1 MKKEDFLKLMDGIDD
16 RLVEK
21 YAISD
26 ETEARQK
33 QIRRQ
38 RRQRWLNRVTGC
50 AVAAIILGV
59 IGVAML
65 CASFG
70 VVRMDRQSQKTPV
83 SLGDGND
90 SQNNENNG
98 DEEKEL
104 LLQAYLSHIGVE
116 EQEIQE
122 IQKMNQQPEML
133 LLARGDSEQQSVS
146 IDTAIYFVYTTN
158 LDKVLAVLAFDLPDK
173 AAQYG
178 YSEIEI
184 VDNWKQYAISQ
195 ANAVL
200 YSEETQEFQSLRCDT
215 DNEYQLTISEIS
227 KNSGI
232 SSAKGKT
239 QSPSQ
244 MVVSFT
250 VDRTRRSLNL
260 EGYRV
265 LFHLKSTFWWVL
277 AAWTL
282 AAAIVIAAALWF
294 LNRSVKLKEGT
305 KAGRFLF
312 GKEIEY
318 GAVVEKIENIDL
330 FNPSQYI
337 TKNGVVSPGSSGRYH
352 VEFRLQDDTHIELSV
367 SAKQAGKFEPGMRG
381 TLVHR
386 RNILMSFVPEGV
398 EKSKK
403 YHENKR

>member
-26 ETEARQK
+26 EAEAKQK

-38 RRQRWLNRVTGC
+38 RRQRWLNQVTGC

-70 VVRMDRQSQKTPV
+70 VVRMDRQSPKTPV

-104 LLQAYLSHIGVE
+104 LVQAYLSYIGVE
-116 EQEIQE
+116 EQDIQE
-122 IQKMNQQPEML
+122 IQKIDQQPETIL
-133 LLARGDSEQQSVS
+133 LTKGDSEQQSVS
-146 IDTAIYFVYTTN
+146 IETAVYFVYTAN
-158 LDKVLAVLAFDLPDK
+158 QDKVLAVFAFDLPDK
-173 AAQYG
+173 AVQYG
-178 YSEIEI
+178 CSEIEI
-184 VDNWKQYAISQ
+184 VDNWKQYVISQ
-195 ANAVL
+195 ANAAL

-215 DNEYQLTISEIS
+215 TNEYQLEI
-227 KNSGI
+227 SGI

-239 QSPSQ
+239 QNLYQ

-260 EGYRV
+260 NHYRV
-265 LFHLKSTFWWVL
+265 LIHLKSTFLWVL

-282 AAAIVIAAALWF
+282 AAAAVIVAALWF
-294 LNRSVKLKEGT
+294 LNRSVKLKRLKEGT

>member
-26 ETEARQK
+26 EAEARQK

-90 SQNNENNG
+90 SQNNEKNE

-104 LLQAYLSHIGVE
+104 LLQAYLFYIGVE
-116 EQEIQE
+116 EQDIQE
-122 IQKMNQQPEML
+122 IQKMNQQLETIL
-133 LLARGDSEQQSVS
+133 LTKGDSEQQSVS
-146 IDTAIYFVYTTN
+146 IETAVYFVYTTN
-158 LDKVLAVLAFDLPDK
+158 RDKVLAVLAFDLPDK
-173 AAQYG
+173 AVQYG
-178 YSEIEI
+178 CSEIEI
-184 VDNWKQYAISQ
+184 VDNWKQYVISQ
-195 ANAVL
+195 ANAAL

-215 DNEYQLTISEIS
+215 TNEYQLEI
-227 KNSGI
+227 SGI

-239 QSPSQ
+239 QNLYQ

-260 EGYRV
+260 NHYRV
-265 LFHLKSTFWWVL
+265 LIHLKSTFLWVL

-282 AAAIVIAAALWF
+282 AAAAVIVAALWF
-294 LNRSVKLKEGT
+294 LNRSVKLKRLKEGT

>member
-1 MKKEDFLKLMDGIDD
+1 
-16 RLVEK
+16 
-21 YAISD
+21 
-26 ETEARQK
+26 
-33 QIRRQ
+33 
-38 RRQRWLNRVTGC
+38 
-50 AVAAIILGV
+50 
-59 IGVAML
+59 
-65 CASFG
+65 
-70 VVRMDRQSQKTPV
+70 MDRQSSKTPV

-104 LLQAYLSHIGVE
+104 LLQAYLSYIGVE
-116 EQEIQE
+116 EQDIQE
-122 IQKMNQQPEML
+122 IQKIDQQLETIL
-133 LLARGDSEQQSVS
+133 LTKGDSEQQSVS
-146 IDTAIYFVYTTN
+146 IETAVYFVYTTN
-158 LDKVLAVLAFDLPDK
+158 RDKVLAVLAFDLPDK
-173 AAQYG
+173 AVRYG
-178 YSEIEI
+178 CSEIEI
-184 VDNWKQYAISQ
+184 VDNWEQYEVSQ

-215 DNEYQLTISEIS
+215 TNEYQLAI
-227 KNSGI
+227 SGI
-232 SSAKGKT
+232 SSAKGNTKST
-239 QSPSQ
+239 SR

-265 LFHLKSTFWWVL
+265 LFHLKSTFGWVL

-352 VEFRLQDDTHIELSV
+352 VEFRLQDDTNIELSV

-386 RNILMSFVPEGV
+386 RNILMSFVPEDV
-398 EKSKK
+398 EKSE
-403 YHENKR
+403 YHETKR

>member
-26 ETEARQK
+26 EAEARQK

-38 RRQRWLNRVTGC
+38 RRQRWLNQVTGC

-70 VVRMDRQSQKTPV
+70 VVRMDRQSPKTPV
-83 SLGDGND
+83 SLGDGSD

-104 LLQAYLSHIGVE
+104 LLQAYLSYIGVE
-116 EQEIQE
+116 EQDIQE
-122 IQKMNQQPEML
+122 IQKIDQQLETIL
-133 LLARGDSEQQSVS
+133 LTKGDSEQQSVS
-146 IDTAIYFVYTTN
+146 IETAAYFVYTTN
-158 LDKVLAVLAFDLPDK
+158 RDKVLAVLAFDLPDK
-173 AAQYG
+173 AVRYG
-178 YSEIEI
+178 CSEIEI
-184 VDNWKQYAISQ
+184 VDNWEQYEVSQ

-215 DNEYQLTISEIS
+215 TNEYQLAI
-227 KNSGI
+227 SGI
-232 SSAKGKT
+232 SSTKGNT
-239 QSPSQ
+239 QSTSR

-265 LFHLKSTFWWVL
+265 ST
-277 AAWTL
+277 
-282 AAAIVIAAALWF
+282 
-294 LNRSVKLKEGT
+294 
-305 KAGRFLF
+305 
-312 GKEIEY
+312 
-318 GAVVEKIENIDL
+318 
-330 FNPSQYI
+330 
-337 TKNGVVSPGSSGRYH
+337 
-352 VEFRLQDDTHIELSV
+352 
-367 SAKQAGKFEPGMRG
+367 
-381 TLVHR
+381 
-386 RNILMSFVPEGV
+386 
-398 EKSKK
+398 
-403 YHENKR
+403 

>member
-26 ETEARQK
+26 EAEARQK

-38 RRQRWLNRVTGC
+38 RRQRWLNQVTGC

-83 SLGDGND
+83 SLGDDSD

-104 LLQAYLSHIGVE
+104 LLQAYLSYIGVE
-116 EQEIQE
+116 EQDIQE
-122 IQKMNQQPEML
+122 IQKMDQQPETIL
-133 LLARGDSEQQSVS
+133 LTKGDSEQQSVS
-146 IDTAIYFVYTTN
+146 IGTAVYFVYTTN
-158 LDKVLAVLAFDLPDK
+158 RDKVLAVLAFDLPDK
-173 AAQYG
+173 AVQYG
-178 YSEIEI
+178 CSEIEI
-184 VDNWKQYAISQ
+184 VDNWEQYEVSQ

-215 DNEYQLTISEIS
+215 TNEYQLAI
-227 KNSGI
+227 SGI
-232 SSAKGKT
+232 SSAKGNT
-239 QSPSQ
+239 QSTSR
-244 MVVSFT
+244 MVVSFM

-265 LFHLKSTFWWVL
+265 LFHLKSTFLWVL

-386 RNILMSFVPEGV
+386 RNILISFVPEDV
-398 EKSKK
+398 EKSE
-403 YHENKR
+403 YHETKR

>member
-26 ETEARQK
+26 EAEARQK

-90 SQNNENNG
+90 SQNNEKNE

-104 LLQAYLSHIGVE
+104 LLQAYLFYIGVE
-116 EQEIQE
+116 EQDIQE
-122 IQKMNQQPEML
+122 IQKMNQQLETIL
-133 LLARGDSEQQSVS
+133 LTKGDSEQQSVS
-146 IDTAIYFVYTTN
+146 IETAVYFVYTAN
-158 LDKVLAVLAFDLPDK
+158 QDKVLAVFAFDLPDK
-173 AAQYG
+173 AVQYG
-178 YSEIEI
+178 CSEIEI
-184 VDNWKQYAISQ
+184 VDNWKQYVISQ
-195 ANAVL
+195 ANAAL

-215 DNEYQLTISEIS
+215 TNEYQLEI
-227 KNSGI
+227 SGI

-239 QSPSQ
+239 QNLYQ

-260 EGYRV
+260 NHYRV
-265 LFHLKSTFWWVL
+265 LIHLKSTFLWVL

-282 AAAIVIAAALWF
+282 AAAAVIVAALWF
-294 LNRSVKLKEGT
+294 LNRSVKLKRLKEGT

-367 SAKQAGKFEPGMRG
+367 SAKKAGKFEPGMRG

>member
-26 ETEARQK
+26 EAEAKQK

-70 VVRMDRQSQKTPV
+70 VVRMDRQSQKNPV

-90 SQNNENNG
+90 HQNNENNEK
-98 DEEKEL
+98 DEKNAIL
-104 LLQAYLSHIGVE
+104 LHAYLSYIGVE
-116 EQEIQE
+116 EQDIQE
-122 IQKMNQQPEML
+122 IQKMDQRPEML

-158 LDKVLAVLAFDLPDK
+158 LDKVLAVLAFDLPGK

-178 YSEIEI
+178 CSEIEI
-184 VDNWKQYAISQ
+184 VDNWKQYEISQ

-200 YSEETQEFQSLRCDT
+200 YAEETHEFQSLRCDT
-215 DNEYQLTISEIS
+215 TNEYQLAIS
-227 KNSGI
+227 GV
-232 SSAKGKT
+232 SSAKGNT
-239 QSPSQ
+239 QSPSR

-294 LNRSVKLKEGT
+294 LNRSVKLKKGT

-386 RNILMSFVPEGV
+386 RNILMSFVPEDV
-398 EKSKK
+398 EKSEK

>member
-26 ETEARQK
+26 EAEARQK

-104 LLQAYLSHIGVE
+104 LLQAYLSYIGVE
-116 EQEIQE
+116 EQDIQE
-122 IQKMNQQPEML
+122 IQKIDQQPETIL
-133 LLARGDSEQQSVS
+133 LTKGDSEQQSVS
-146 IDTAIYFVYTTN
+146 IETAVYFVYTAN
-158 LDKVLAVLAFDLPDK
+158 QDKVLAVFAFDLPDK
-173 AAQYG
+173 AVQYG
-178 YSEIEI
+178 CSEIEI
-184 VDNWKQYAISQ
+184 VDNWKQYVISQ
-195 ANAVL
+195 ANAAL

-215 DNEYQLTISEIS
+215 TNEYQLEI
-227 KNSGI
+227 SGI

-239 QSPSQ
+239 QNLYQ

-260 EGYRV
+260 NHYRV
-265 LFHLKSTFWWVL
+265 LIHLKSTFLWVL

-282 AAAIVIAAALWF
+282 AAAAVIVAALWF
-294 LNRSVKLKEGT
+294 LNRSVKLKRLKEGT

>member
-26 ETEARQK
+26 EAEARQK

-38 RRQRWLNRVTGC
+38 RRQRWLNQVTGC

-90 SQNNENNG
+90 SQNNEKNE

-104 LLQAYLSHIGVE
+104 LLQAYLFYIGVE
-116 EQEIQE
+116 EQDIQE
-122 IQKMNQQPEML
+122 IQKMNQQLETIL
-133 LLARGDSEQQSVS
+133 LTKGDSEQQSVS
-146 IDTAIYFVYTTN
+146 IETAVYFVYTAN
-158 LDKVLAVLAFDLPDK
+158 QDKVLAVFAFDLPDK
-173 AAQYG
+173 AVQYG
-178 YSEIEI
+178 CSEIEI
-184 VDNWKQYAISQ
+184 VDNWKQYVISQ
-195 ANAVL
+195 ANAAL

-215 DNEYQLTISEIS
+215 TNEYQLEI
-227 KNSGI
+227 SGI

-239 QSPSQ
+239 QNLYQ

-260 EGYRV
+260 NHYRV
-265 LFHLKSTFWWVL
+265 LIHLKSTFLWVL

-282 AAAIVIAAALWF
+282 AAAAVIVAALWF
-294 LNRSVKLKEGT
+294 LNRSVKLKRLKEGT

>member
-26 ETEARQK
+26 EAEARQK

-70 VVRMDRQSQKTPV
+70 VVRMDRQSQKNPV

-90 SQNNENNG
+90 HQNNENNEK
-98 DEEKEL
+98 DEKNAIL
-104 LLQAYLSHIGVE
+104 LHAYLSYIGVE
-116 EQEIQE
+116 EKDIQE
-122 IQKMNQQPEML
+122 IQKMDQQPEML
-133 LLARGDSEQQSVS
+133 LLARGDSEQQSVF
-146 IDTAIYFVYTTN
+146 IDTAVYFVYTTN
-158 LDKVLAVLAFDLPDK
+158 LNEVLTVLAFNLPDK
-173 AAQYG
+173 AVQYG
-178 YSEIEI
+178 CSEIEI
-184 VDNWKQYAISQ
+184 VDNWKQYVISQ
-195 ANAVL
+195 ANAAL

-215 DNEYQLTISEIS
+215 ANEYQLAI
-227 KNSGI
+227 SGI
-232 SSAKGKT
+232 SSANGNT
-239 QSPSQ
+239 QSTSR
-244 MVVSFT
+244 MIVSFT

-282 AAAIVIAAALWF
+282 AAAIVIVAALWF
-294 LNRSVKLKEGT
+294 LNRSVKLKEST

>member
-26 ETEARQK
+26 EAEAKQK

-38 RRQRWLNRVTGC
+38 RRQRWLNQVTGC

-90 SQNNENNG
+90 SQNNEKNE

-104 LLQAYLSHIGVE
+104 LLQAYLFYIGVE
-116 EQEIQE
+116 EQDIQE
-122 IQKMNQQPEML
+122 IQKMNQQLETIL
-133 LLARGDSEQQSVS
+133 LTKGDSEQQSVS
-146 IDTAIYFVYTTN
+146 IETAVYFVYTTN
-158 LDKVLAVLAFDLPDK
+158 RDKVLAVLAFDLPDK
-173 AAQYG
+173 AVKYG
-178 YSEIEI
+178 CSEIEI
-184 VDNWKQYAISQ
+184 VDNWEQYEVSQ

-215 DNEYQLTISEIS
+215 TNEYQLEI
-227 KNSGI
+227 SGI

-239 QSPSQ
+239 QNLYQ

-260 EGYRV
+260 NHYRV
-265 LFHLKSTFWWVL
+265 LIHLKSTFLWVL

-282 AAAIVIAAALWF
+282 AAAAVIVAALWF
-294 LNRSVKLKEGT
+294 LNRSVKLKRLKEGT

-352 VEFRLQDDTHIELSV
+352 VEFRLQDDTNIELSV
-367 SAKQAGKFEPGMRG
+367 SAKQAGKFEPGMCG

-386 RNILMSFVPEGV
+386 RNILISFVPEDV
-398 EKSKK
+398 EKSE
-403 YHENKR
+403 YHETKR

>member
-26 ETEARQK
+26 EAEARQK

-90 SQNNENNG
+90 SQNNEKNE

-104 LLQAYLSHIGVE
+104 LLQAYLFYIGVE
-116 EQEIQE
+116 EQDIQE
-122 IQKMNQQPEML
+122 IQKMNQQLETIL
-133 LLARGDSEQQSVS
+133 LTKGDSEQQSVS
-146 IDTAIYFVYTTN
+146 IETAVYFVYTTN
-158 LDKVLAVLAFDLPDK
+158 QDKVLAVFAFDLPDK
-173 AAQYG
+173 AVQYG
-178 YSEIEI
+178 CSEIEI
-184 VDNWKQYAISQ
+184 VDNWKQYVISQ
-195 ANAVL
+195 ANAAL

-215 DNEYQLTISEIS
+215 TNEYQLEI
-227 KNSGI
+227 SGI

-239 QSPSQ
+239 QNLYQ

-260 EGYRV
+260 NHYRV
-265 LFHLKSTFWWVL
+265 LIHLKSTFLWVL

-282 AAAIVIAAALWF
+282 AAAAVIVAALWF
-294 LNRSVKLKEGT
+294 LNRSVKLKRLKEGT